1 MKFGQMVRR
10 ARLKQGLSQWEAA
23 QRMRIDRTLLREIE
37 CGAAVPP
44 SNAAI
49 RRMAQGLGADAGPL
63 LAAAAEADCER
74 VGSCMAREQRMQ
86 ALVRAMVTTDLTGAQ
101 IDWMLAIVGAWPAC
115 EDFGAGGG
123 HGRCDEYNGAVV
135 TDVTMQKLI
144 VLAAGLVGLA
154 ILVV

>member
-1 MKFGQMVRR
+1 
-10 ARLKQGLSQWEAA
+10 
-23 QRMRIDRTLLREIE
+23 MRIDRTLLREIE

-74 VGSCMAREQRMQ
+74 VGSCVTREARMQ
-86 ALVRAMVTTDLTGAQ
+86 ALVLAMATTDLTEAQ
-101 IDWMLAIVGAWPAC
+101 LDRMLAVVEAGTAC

-123 HGRCDEYNGAVV
+123 HGSCNEYNGAVV

-154 ILVV
+154 ILLV

>member
-74 VGSCMAREQRMQ
+74 VGSRMAREPRMQ

-101 IDWMLAIVGAWPAC
+101 IDWMLAVVEAGSAC
-115 EDFGAGGG
+115 EDFDAGGG
-123 HGRCDEYNGAVV
+123 HGSCDEYNEAVV
-135 TDVTMQKLI
+135 TDVTMENLI

-154 ILVV
+154 ILLV

>member
-1 MKFGQMVRR
+1 MVRS
-10 ARLKQGLSQWEAA
+10 ARLKQGLSLWEAA
-23 QRMRIDRTLLREIE
+23 QRMGFDRTLLKETE
-37 CGAAVPP
+37 CAAAARP

-74 VGSCMAREQRMQ
+74 IGSRIAREPRMQ
-86 ALVRAMVTTDLTGAQ
+86 ALVRPMVTTDLTGAQ
-101 IDWMLAIVGAWPAC
+101 IDRMLAIVEAGAAC
-115 EDFGAGGG
+115 EDCGAGGDRG
-123 HGRCDEYNGAVV
+123 SCDEYNGAVV

-154 ILVV
+154 MVFV